1 MKQAAIWSWAGCIL
15 LAVLG
20 GNAGAADEVSSSQR
34 RAAEE
39 YLSAAA
45 SGSPQALTLAIHPSE
60 LDRIRVGVIAAV
72 RDEATRGGSAV
83 RARLFG
89 AATSLSELERLTSTA
104 FFTALGRKL
113 QFGGRPFASVKSL
126 AAVADGKDRVHVI
139 VRGKQPDDR
148 GETEVLALVTL
159 LPYGKDWKAAVS
171 SELEAQIEDLIAGHE
186 PVRLVGGSSATT
198 ATRGGAS
205 ATPPTAAA
213 PAATG
218 QNSPEIL
225 ALLGSAEKSLVDGRC
240 DAYYKD
246 SLSPNFRRS
255 LSGKALDTLITN
267 CRNSIASR
275 ELLIAALRVVRRA
288 SPRYEF
294 DGQRASYDVSGQG
307 LPFDQFVLERLD
319 GRWYVAE

>member
-1 MKQAAIWSWAGCIL
+1 MKRAVIWVWAGCIL
-15 LAVLG
+15 LALG
-20 GNAGAADEVSSSQR
+20 MGTAGAADEASSSQR

-39 YLSAAA
+39 YLTAAA
-45 SGSPQALTLAIHPSE
+45 SGSPQALTFAIHPSE

-104 FFTALGRKL
+104 FFTALGRRL
-113 QFGGRPFASVKSL
+113 QFGGRPFASVKGV

-186 PVRLVGGSSATT
+186 PVRLVGGSAP
-198 ATRGGAS
+198 AAARGGAS
-205 ATPPTAAA
+205 AAAPTAAT

-218 QNSPEIL
+218 QSSPEIL
-225 ALLGSAEKSLVDGRC
+225 ALLSSAEKSLVDGRC